1 MAAMFSTRPRRNEEF
16 CGEHHLHHLQLVKY
30 IIGLVVSEEKISKS
44 ETRLSNGFL
53 RLIYGRLNMN
63 GFNTIDSSD

>member
-44 ETRLSNGFL
+44 ETRLSNGGPDFVKQKK
-53 RLIYGRLNMN
+53 YQQH
-63 GFNTIDSSD
+63 